1 MTNMIDKNLNE
12 FTPRH
17 RPEPIFRLRHVAL
30 CLGSAFVL
38 IALVTLDP
46 IGGLSACHMS
56 LEGN

>member
-12 FTPRH
+12 FTPRPRH
-17 RPEPIFRLRHVAL
+17 EPTIRLRHFAL
-30 CLGSAFVL
+30 CLGAAFFL

-46 IGGLSACHMS
+46 IGGLATCRLP